1 MIKKSRKEY
10 NKEYRLKNKEKRK
23 EYDKEYNLKNKEQ
36 IKEYRLKNKEKKKE
50 YDKEYG
56 KEYRLK
62 NKEKKKEYY
71 LKNKEKRKEHN
82 SKPETQELRRNR
94 ENNRYNTDINFRIL
108 SICRTRLSHALKG
121 NSKSASTME
130 LIGCTVDELR
140 RHIESKFELWM
151 TWENQG
157 LGGWDIDHIK
167 ACSHFNMEDPKQQ
180 RACFHWSNLQPMEH
194 IDNIKKGKR

>member
-10 NKEYRLKNKEKRK
+10 
-23 EYDKEYNLKNKEQ
+23 
-36 IKEYRLKNKEKKKE
+36 
-50 YDKEYG
+50 
-56 KEYRLK
+56 
-62 NKEKKKEYY
+62 KKEYY
-71 LKNKEKRKEHN
+71 LKNKEKNKEKIKEYDKEYRLKNKEKLKEYKKAYH
-82 SKPETQELRRNR
+82 SRPEFKERRRNR
-94 ENNRYNTDINFRIL
+94 DNNRYKTDINFRIL

-140 RHIESKFELWM
+140 RHIESNFEPWM
-151 TWENQG
+151 NWENQG

-167 ACSHFNMEDPKQQ
+167 ACSRFNVEDPKQQ

-194 IDNIKKGKR
+194 IANIKKGTR